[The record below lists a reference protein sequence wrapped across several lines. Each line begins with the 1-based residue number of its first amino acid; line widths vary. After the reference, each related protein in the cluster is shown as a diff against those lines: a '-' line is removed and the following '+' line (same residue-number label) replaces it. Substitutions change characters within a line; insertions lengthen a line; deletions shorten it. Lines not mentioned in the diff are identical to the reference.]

1 MKRGSGFRSRK
12 RTVLHRKRGLFM
24 GNRVPKATST
34 APTARFCIA
43 QVRLSVYP
51 VRLCVQDCLVSPS
64 WRARSPAGSSRGGAR
79 PRPSRTAFQRAF
91 HRAIP
96 HLSRVLGWSC
106 EGTPYASRMSVV
118 ASWPRVGQR
127 GPGGEA
133 TRNLATG
140 EIITMYIRVYISVH
154 QVDRAQ
160 EPS

>member
-1 MKRGSGFRSRK
+1 
-12 RTVLHRKRGLFM
+12 M
-24 GNRVPKATST
+24 GRVFALEN
-34 APTARFCIA
+34 ARFCIA
-43 QVRLSVYP
+43 QRESIQKVYPSLRLSVYP

-91 HRAIP
+91 RCAIP